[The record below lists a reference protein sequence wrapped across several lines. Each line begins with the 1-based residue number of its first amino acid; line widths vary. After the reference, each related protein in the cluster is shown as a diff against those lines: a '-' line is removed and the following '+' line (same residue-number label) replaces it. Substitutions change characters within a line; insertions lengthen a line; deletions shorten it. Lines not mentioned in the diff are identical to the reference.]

1 MLNLTRFLP
10 DGSQTDRH
18 SKNGRRAITMT
29 AKHIQKDYHSIPH
42 KNDDKD
48 RLAKRRDRKTR
59 GVVMRTISSC
69 VLVLIFILAGC
80 DEGGPFAPAPPPGQ
94 SLGGI
99 WLGVDTNGNEV
110 ALISTESGRFRWFA
124 DTGEQGFGTGSVNG
138 TAVILN
144 YSQVAELGFTLFDG
158 SVSAD
163 CTATGTLQ
171 ERQTLTVTTNCTTD
185 LDGTFSVFVSLTY
198 QALYERNS
206 SLALIAGNY
215 NDDSL
220 VLNINADGVMFGQS
234 PVTVCVVNGLV
245 SIIDRNFNLYDVL
258 LGFSSCAER
267 SEVLNGATFTGIATL
282 DNTESPELLIVGVT
296 AEPERVTLAI
306 TLALERL

>member
-1 MLNLTRFLP
+1 
-10 DGSQTDRH
+10 
-18 SKNGRRAITMT
+18 
-29 AKHIQKDYHSIPH
+29 
-42 KNDDKD
+42 
-48 RLAKRRDRKTR
+48 
-59 GVVMRTISSC
+59 MRTISSC

>member
-1 MLNLTRFLP
+1 
-10 DGSQTDRH
+10 
-18 SKNGRRAITMT
+18 
-29 AKHIQKDYHSIPH
+29 
-42 KNDDKD
+42 
-48 RLAKRRDRKTR
+48 
-59 GVVMRTISSC
+59 MRTISSC

-80 DEGGPFAPAPPPGQ
+80 DSDEGGGFAPAPPQDQ

-110 ALISTESGRFRWFA
+110 ALISTESGQFRWFA
-124 DTGEQGFGTGSVNG
+124 DTGEQGFGTGSVSG

-158 SVSAD
+158 GVLAD

-220 VLNINADGVMFGQS
+220 VLSINADGVMFGQS
-234 PVTVCVVNGLV
+234 SVTVCVVNGLV

-258 LGFSSCAER
+258 LGFSNCVGQ
-267 SEVLNGATFTGIATL
+267 SEVLNGTTFTGIATL
-282 DNTESPELLIVGVT
+282 DNTESPELLFVGVT